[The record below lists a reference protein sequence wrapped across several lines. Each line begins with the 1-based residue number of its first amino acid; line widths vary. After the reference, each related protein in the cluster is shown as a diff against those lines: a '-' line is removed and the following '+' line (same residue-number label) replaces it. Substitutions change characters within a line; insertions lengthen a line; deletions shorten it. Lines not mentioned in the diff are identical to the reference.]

1 MRAFFS
7 SRQGLVLP
15 SIILTAPPSAA
26 RITRAKRR
34 AAAVV
39 DGKTKLCIA
48 RADSKE
54 ESLLPLREKDAK
66 AWRGEAEPSR
76 SWMRGRAPKGARARK
91 SAPVA
96 LTRCAPSARPPCI
109 WTESP
114 LCAERGEVSGPM
126 AIGPLARRAAPVPP
140 QATTAGEL
148 WDRRRCH
155 IRPNSRL
162 NCNRMDKA
170 GYRDRDH

>member
-96 LTRCAPSARPPCI
+96 LTRCAPSARPPHPAPAKL
-109 WTESP
+109 TSFAKPAQPSP
-114 LCAERGEVSGPM
+114 SRGEGV
-126 AIGPLARRAAPVPP
+126 V
-140 QATTAGEL
+140 E
-148 WDRRRCH
+148 WE
-155 IRPNSRL
+155 SRS
-162 NCNRMDKA
+162 
-170 GYRDRDH
+170 